1 MAVIAICD
9 ANILIDYSKSDISI
23 IKKISE
29 YYDQV
34 CVPDIILQE
43 VGIISDEQAKA
54 LGITI
59 VETPLELEEVPSLSY
74 QDRTCLYYVKHYKW
88 DCLTNDVALR
98 KHCLEAGGTVVW
110 GLQMLLKLVEADLI
124 TATHAEKVARK
135 INQVNREIND
145 KLLQEFLDKLE
156 EKSL

>member
-23 IKKISE
+23 IKKITE
-29 YYDQV
+29 YYEEV
-34 CVPDIILQE
+34 CVPDIILKE

-59 VETPLELEEVPSLSY
+59 VETPLELEEVSSLSF
-74 QDRTCLYYVKHYKW
+74 QDRTCLYYVKQNKW
-88 DCLTNDVALR
+88 ECLTNDVALR
-98 KHCLEAGGTVVW
+98 KHCEAVGGTVVW

-124 TATHAEKVARK
+124 TVTYAEKIARK
-135 INQVNREIND
+135 IHQLNPEITD
-145 KLLQEFLDKLE
+145 IILQNFLDKLQ
-156 EKSL
+156 KN

>member
-23 IKKISE
+23 IKKIAE
-29 YYDQV
+29 YYEEV

-43 VGIISDEQAKA
+43 VGVISEEQAKA

-59 VETPLELEEVPSLSY
+59 VETPLELEEVPSLSF
-74 QDRTCLYYVKHYKW
+74 QDRACLYYVKNNKW
-88 DCLTNDVALR
+88 ECLTNDKALR
-98 KHCLEAGGTVVW
+98 KHCETVGGTVVW

-124 TATHAEKVARK
+124 TTTYAEKIARK
-135 INQVNREIND
+135 INQVNPEINEKVLNAFLN
-145 KLLQEFLDKLE
+145 KLKYY
-156 EKSL
+156 

>member
-23 IKKISE
+23 IKKIAE
-29 YYDQV
+29 YYEEV

-43 VGIISDEQAKA
+43 VGVISDEQAKE

-59 VETPLELEEVPSLSY
+59 VETPLELEEVPSLSF
-74 QDRTCLYYVKHYKW
+74 QDRTCLYYVKQNKW
-88 DCLTNDVALR
+88 ECLTNDVALR
-98 KHCLEAGGTVVW
+98 KHCEAAGGTVVW

-124 TATHAEKVARK
+124 TVTCAEKIAKK
-135 INQVNREIND
+135 INQVNPEINNEI
-145 KLLQEFLDKLE
+145 LQKFLNKLE
-156 EKSL
+156 KK

>member
-23 IKKISE
+23 IKKIAE
-29 YYDQV
+29 YYEKV

-59 VETPLELEEVPSLSY
+59 VETPLELEEVSSLSF
-74 QDRTCLYYVKHYKW
+74 QDRTCLYYVKQNHW
-88 DCLTNDVALR
+88 ECLTNDIALR
-98 KHCLEAGGTVVW
+98 KHCEAVGGTVVW
-110 GLQMLLKLVEADLI
+110 GLQMLLKLVESDLI
-124 TATHAEKVARK
+124 TVSYAEKIARK
-135 INQVNREIND
+135 IHQVNPEITD
-145 KLLQEFLDKLE
+145 IILQNFLDKLQ
-156 EKSL
+156 KN